1 MEGISVF
8 QSVLL
13 IALLSVYAVPSLVA
27 VKRKK
32 NNALAIAALNISLGW
47 TLIGWAG
54 ALVWACTKDKPAK
67 A

>member
-8 QSVLL
+8 QLALL
-13 IALLSVYAVPSLVA
+13 VILLSVYAVPTIVA
-27 VKRKK
+27 VVRNKT
-32 NNALAIAALNISLGW
+32 NALAIAALNISLGW

-54 ALVWACTKDKPAK
+54 ALVWACTKDKRA

>member
-8 QSVLL
+8 QL
-13 IALLSVYAVPSLVA
+13 ALLAILLAVYVVPAIVA

-32 NNALAIAALNISLGW
+32 TNALAIAALNISLGW
-47 TLIGWAG
+47 TVIGWAG
-54 ALVWACTKDKPAK
+54 ALVWACTKDKRA